1 MRWFT
6 WLMPGL
12 GVTVLILGLSLNI
25 PQKFQASTGW
35 IGFFVFV
42 ANKKKDE
49 SLSPSMQTE
58 RSSSQKRTR
67 SITPNGPLV

>member
-6 WLMPGL
+6 WLMPVL

-42 ANKKKDE
+42 AAFFVLFGVEQIVDDAA
-49 SLSPSMQTE
+49 
-58 RSSSQKRTR
+58 R
-67 SITPNGPLV
+67 